1 MPKVNLAGMNVEALM
16 NLRDQVDKRLIL
28 KTLVVATAIAF
39 VTVPAF
45 ANSLCFERHYNAAHL
60 GKHPD
65 QLVTSMTLALDP
77 DGPVARARDVKIS
90 PGVTA
95 VQIRPFDFK
104 IAMTKRGNNSLYV
117 QQGSVEIRDGKY
129 RGMVE
134 CDGGGFILRKV
145 PSGVL
150 LSIGLGAG
158 YLQSIRMAVVP
169 GPCGDNS
176 EYIERG
182 KDDDTFRLNAV
193 STQVCSRLFDK
204 IDWNAVVTD

>member
-1 MPKVNLAGMNVEALM
+1 MPSLKGMNVEALM
-16 NLRDQVDKRLIL
+16 SLRDQVDKRLIL

-77 DGPVARARDVKIS
+77 DGPVARARDIKFP

-95 VQIRPFDFK
+95 VQIPYDFK

-117 QQGSVEIRDGKY
+117 QQGLVEIRDGKY
-129 RGMVE
+129 RGIVE

-145 PSGVL
+145 PSVVL
-150 LSIGLGAG
+150 HLDRIRTWKSSEHSNGCGA
-158 YLQSIRMAVVP
+158 
-169 GPCGDNS
+169 
-176 EYIERG
+176 
-182 KDDDTFRLNAV
+182 
-193 STQVCSRLFDK
+193 
-204 IDWNAVVTD
+204 